1 MIAIGQITKSVGIKG
16 EVKVQPLTERMQR
29 FQMLQTVWLGSDDR
43 EGSEYAVDAVRVAGD
58 HVVIRLSGINTRTE
72 ADKLKLKYLLV
83 PDDQA
88 ERGGKETYFLHELV
102 GMKVVTEEGTAV
114 GTIEDVL
121 RLPAGDTWLIKDG
134 EKEILIPG
142 KKEFIRSVDVGARKV
157 VIHVIEGLL
166 E

>member
-16 EVKVQPLTERMQR
+16 EVKVQPLTDRMQR
-29 FQMLQTVWLGSDDR
+29 FQTLRTIWLGLDDR
-43 EGSEYAVDAVRVAGD
+43 GGNEYVVDSVRLAKD
-58 HVVIRLSGINTRTE
+58 HVVLRFSGVNTRSK
-72 ADKLKLKYLLV
+72 ADALKSRYILI

-88 ERGGKETYFLHELV
+88 ERGGKDTYFLHELM
-102 GMKVVTEEGTAV
+102 GMEVVTEEGVKV
-114 GTIEDVL
+114 GTIEDIV
-121 RLPAGDTWLIKDG
+121 RMPAGDTWLIKDG

-142 KKEFIRSVDVGARKV
+142 VKEFIRSVDMGARKA